1 MNPPAFMYHEVIPE
15 NSKDAY
21 VAHDT
26 VDFNCTFEGRACN
39 LGSFRIE
46 GVLEVLENGQP
57 LYVDANKEKRIFYNP
72 AVGAHACFESVM
84 TTMNGQVVENISTS
98 YPRYVCMTTKATSE
112 QGDIGNDSNNTCEL
126 KASYLQAT
134 QSILQGSVPKNQ
146 PTNAVNLPP
155 DFSIRP
161 LVALNSSNRALP
173 YAKSGMIRVSVNMA
187 RLNSLLWGAD
197 VGANTTYSVKELRV
211 TFTSVP
217 EEMATADPIMLRTK
231 LGMKQSIQSNLAN
244 VALRVPAV
252 CTAVSCSFLPQ
263 AQENSPTYDTN
274 ELTTVPNLKSVQYAF
289 NDITSQ
295 LVTFK
300 LKSDPEFIKGYIDS
314 FMDTGLNTLTPND
327 WSANNGYGV
336 GVPFGMAVD
345 LRNQRFS
352 VQLNSDVSNV
362 DPMVIYLFFHSFL
375 QV

>member
-1 MNPPAFMYHEVIPE
+1 
-15 NSKDAY
+15 
-21 VAHDT
+21 
-26 VDFNCTFEGRACN
+26 
-39 LGSFRIE
+39 
-46 GVLEVLENGQP
+46 
-57 LYVDANKEKRIFYNP
+57 
-72 AVGAHACFESVM
+72 
-84 TTMNGQVVENISTS
+84 
-98 YPRYVCMTTKATSE
+98 
-112 QGDIGNDSNNTCEL
+112 
-126 KASYLQAT
+126 
-134 QSILQGSVPKNQ
+134 
-146 PTNAVNLPP
+146 
-155 DFSIRP
+155 
-161 LVALNSSNRALP
+161 
-173 YAKSGMIRVSVNMA
+173 MA